1 MDVGGWRHGHGPSE
15 VRIVRTVKPPKF
27 PLVAVAL
34 VSVLT
39 LAACS
44 RGGGG
49 DAPSAS
55 SLTVTLVA
63 AERRQIDREIV
74 ASGSV
79 AAWQEMSL
87 GVEVAGLRVANVLVE
102 PGDKVVA
109 GQALVELDRRTLDV
123 QARQAEASLAQA
135 RANAELAVSQEKRG
149 ASLLDRNLISTNDF
163 EVLRANRSKAEAQV
177 VSAEA
182 ERDASKL
189 RLGFATLRA
198 PDAGVISARNIQP
211 GQIVSGG
218 GELLRLIRR
227 GRLEWRAEVSE
238 NDLTRIK
245 VGATVDLR
253 GPSGDVVTGIIRAVS
268 PSIDPQTRT
277 ALVYADLEKPGAL
290 RAGMFA
296 EGRLRVGQAEVTVI
310 PRQSVVFR
318 DGYPY
323 VFVMGENNKV
333 LQRRIDSGPPQGDSV
348 EVRSGLKDGEKVVA
362 RGAGFLSDGD
372 IVKVVDGQSS

>member
-1 MDVGGWRHGHGPSE
+1 MGGSSGSE
-15 VRIVRTVKPPKF
+15 MRIVRAVNPPKYFRF
-27 PLVAVAL
+27 PAVLAAAL
-34 VSVLT
+34 L

-44 RGGGG
+44 RGGG
-49 DAPSAS
+49 DAAPAAS
-55 SLTVTLVA
+55 SLTVTLAA
-63 AERRQIDREIV
+63 AERRPIDREIV

-87 GVEVAGLRVANVLVE
+87 GVELAGIRVANVLVE
-102 PGDKVVA
+102 PGDRVVA
-109 GQALVELDRRTLDV
+109 GQALVELDRRTLEV
-123 QARQAEASLAQA
+123 QSRQAEASLAQA
-135 RANAELAVSQEKRG
+135 RANAELVASQEKRG
-149 ASLLDRNLISTNDF
+149 ATLLERNLISTNDF
-163 EVLRANRSKAEAQV
+163 DVLRANRAKAEAQL

-182 ERDASKL
+182 ERDAAKL

-198 PDAGVISARNIQP
+198 PDAGVISSRHVQP
-211 GQIVSGG
+211 GQVVSGG

-245 VGATVDLR
+245 PGATVDLR
-253 GPSGDVVTGIIRAVS
+253 GPSGVEVTGVIRAVS

-296 EGRLRVGQAEVTVI
+296 EGRLRVGKAEVTVV

-323 VFVMGENNKV
+323 VFVMADGGKV
-333 LQRRIDSGPPQGDSV
+333 LQRRIETGPPQGDFI
-348 EVRSGLKDGEKVVA
+348 EVRSGLKDGERVVA

-372 IVKVVDGQSS
+372 VVKVIGGPAS

>member
-1 MDVGGWRHGHGPSE
+1 MDARGWLRGHHPPE
-15 VRIVRTVKPPKF
+15 VRIVIDVISRKF
-27 PLVAVAL
+27 LVMGVTLAVAL
-34 VSVLT
+34 SLS
-39 LAACS
+39 ACS
-44 RGGGG
+44 RGG
-49 DAPSAS
+49 DKAPAAS

-102 PGDKVVA
+102 PGDRVAA
-109 GQALVELDRRTLDV
+109 GQALLELDRRTLEV

-135 RANAELAVSQEKRG
+135 RANAELAISQEKRG
-149 ASLLDRNLISTNDF
+149 ASLLERNLISANDF

-198 PDAGVISARNIQP
+198 PDAGVISARTVQP

-253 GPSGDVVTGIIRAVS
+253 GPSGDVVTGVIRAVS
-268 PSIDPQTRT
+268 PSIDSQTRT

-296 EGRLRVGQAEVTVI
+296 EGRLRVGKAEVTVI

-323 VFVMGENNKV
+323 VFVMGEGNKV

>member
-1 MDVGGWRHGHGPSE
+1 MDARGWLRGHHPPE
-15 VRIVRTVKPPKF
+15 VRIVIDVISRKF
-27 PLVAVAL
+27 IIVGV
-34 VSVLT
+34 T
-39 LAACS
+39 LAVVLSLSACS
-44 RGGGG
+44 RGG
-49 DAPSAS
+49 DKAPAAS

-102 PGDKVVA
+102 PGDKVAA
-109 GQALVELDRRTLDV
+109 GQALLELDRRTLEV

-135 RANAELAVSQEKRG
+135 RANAELAISQEKRG
-149 ASLLDRNLISTNDF
+149 ASLLERNLISTNDF

-189 RLGFATLRA
+189 RLSFATLRA
-198 PDAGVISARNIQP
+198 PDAGVISARTVQP

-253 GPSGDVVTGIIRAVS
+253 GPSGDVVTGVIRAVS
-268 PSIDPQTRT
+268 PSIDSQTRT
-277 ALVYADLEKPGAL
+277 ALVYANLEKPGAL

-296 EGRLRVGQAEVTVI
+296 EGRLRVGKAEVTVI

-323 VFVMGENNKV
+323 VFVMGEGNKV

-348 EVRSGLKDGEKVVA
+348 EVRSGLKEDEKVVA

-372 IVKVVDGQSS
+372 IVKVVDGQSL

>member
-1 MDVGGWRHGHGPSE
+1 MDARGRLRGHHPPE
-15 VRIVRTVKPPKF
+15 VRIVIDVISRKF
-27 PLVAVAL
+27 LVMGVTLAVAL
-34 VSVLT
+34 SLS
-39 LAACS
+39 ACS
-44 RGGGG
+44 RGG
-49 DAPSAS
+49 DKAPAAS

-102 PGDKVVA
+102 PGDRVAA
-109 GQALVELDRRTLDV
+109 GQALLELDRRTLEV

-135 RANAELAVSQEKRG
+135 RANAELAISQEKRG
-149 ASLLDRNLISTNDF
+149 ASLLERNLISANDF

-198 PDAGVISARNIQP
+198 PDAGVISARTVQP

-253 GPSGDVVTGIIRAVS
+253 GPSGDVVTGVIRAVS
-268 PSIDPQTRT
+268 PSIDSQTRT
-277 ALVYADLEKPGAL
+277 ALVYANLEKPGAL

-296 EGRLRVGQAEVTVI
+296 EGRLRVGKAEVTVI

-323 VFVMGENNKV
+323 VFVMGEGNKV

>member
-1 MDVGGWRHGHGPSE
+1 MTLKNSLFL
-15 VRIVRTVKPPKF
+15 IV
-27 PLVAVAL
+27 LAAAL
-34 VSVLT
+34 ALS
-39 LAACS
+39 ACS
-44 RGGGG
+44 RGGNK
-49 DAPSAS
+49 APAAS

-135 RANAELAVSQEKRG
+135 RANAELAISQEKRG
-149 ASLLDRNLISTNDF
+149 ATLLERNLISTNDF

-198 PDAGVISARNIQP
+198 PDAGVISTRNVQP

-238 NDLTRIK
+238 NDLPRIK

-253 GPSGDVVTGIIRAVS
+253 GPAGDVVTGVIRAVS

-296 EGRLRVGQAEVTVI
+296 EGRLRVGKADVTVI

-323 VFVMGENNKV
+323 VFVMGEGGKV
-333 LQRRIDSGPPQGDSV
+333 LQRRIESGPPQGEFI

-372 IVKVVDGQSS
+372 IVKVVDGSTS

>member
-1 MDVGGWRHGHGPSE
+1 MGGRSGSE
-15 VRIVRTVKPPKF
+15 MRIVRAVNPPKYF
-27 PLVAVAL
+27 RLPAVLAAAL
-34 VSVLT
+34 L

-44 RGGGG
+44 RGGG
-49 DAPSAS
+49 DAAPAAS
-55 SLTVTLVA
+55 SLTVTLAA
-63 AERRQIDREIV
+63 AERRPIDREIV

-87 GVEVAGLRVANVLVE
+87 GVELAGIRVANVLVE
-102 PGDKVVA
+102 PGDRVVA
-109 GQALVELDRRTLDV
+109 GQALVELDRRTLEV
-123 QARQAEASLAQA
+123 QSRQAEASLAQA
-135 RANAELAVSQEKRG
+135 RANAELVASQEKRG
-149 ASLLDRNLISTNDF
+149 ATLLERNLISTNDF
-163 EVLRANRSKAEAQV
+163 DVLRANRAKAEAQL

-182 ERDASKL
+182 ERDAAKL

-198 PDAGVISARNIQP
+198 PDAGVISSRHVQP
-211 GQIVSGG
+211 GQVVSGG

-245 VGATVDLR
+245 PGATVDLR
-253 GPSGDVVTGIIRAVS
+253 GPSGVEVTGVIRAVS

-296 EGRLRVGQAEVTVI
+296 EGRLRVGKAEVTVV

-323 VFVMGENNKV
+323 VFVMADGGKV
-333 LQRRIDSGPPQGDSV
+333 LQRRIETGPPQGDFI
-348 EVRSGLKDGEKVVA
+348 EVRSGLKDGERVVA

-372 IVKVVDGQSS
+372 VVKVIGGPAS

>member
-1 MDVGGWRHGHGPSE
+1 MDARGWLRGHHPPE
-15 VRIVRTVKPPKF
+15 VRIVIDVISRKF
-27 PLVAVAL
+27 IIVGV
-34 VSVLT
+34 T
-39 LAACS
+39 LAVVLSLSACS
-44 RGGGG
+44 RGG
-49 DAPSAS
+49 DKAPAAS

-102 PGDKVVA
+102 PGDKVAA
-109 GQALVELDRRTLDV
+109 GQALLELDRRTLEV

-135 RANAELAVSQEKRG
+135 RANAELAISQEKRG
-149 ASLLDRNLISTNDF
+149 ASLLERNLISTNDF

-198 PDAGVISARNIQP
+198 PDAGVISARTVQP

-253 GPSGDVVTGIIRAVS
+253 GPSGDVVTGVIRAVS
-268 PSIDPQTRT
+268 PSIDSQTRT
-277 ALVYADLEKPGAL
+277 ALVYANLEKPGAL

-296 EGRLRVGQAEVTVI
+296 EGRLRVGKAEVTVI

-323 VFVMGENNKV
+323 VFVMGEGNKV

-348 EVRSGLKDGEKVVA
+348 EVRSGLKEDEKVVA

-372 IVKVVDGQSS
+372 IVKVVDGQSL

>member
-1 MDVGGWRHGHGPSE
+1 MDVGGWRRGHCPSE
-15 VRIVRTVKPPKF
+15 VRIVRTVNLPKI

-34 VSVLT
+34 ASVLT
-39 LAACS
+39 FAACS

>member
-1 MDVGGWRHGHGPSE
+1 MDARGWLRGHHPPE
-15 VRIVRTVKPPKF
+15 VRIVLDVISRKF
-27 PLVAVAL
+27 LVMGVTLAVAL
-34 VSVLT
+34 SLS
-39 LAACS
+39 ACS
-44 RGGGG
+44 RGG
-49 DAPSAS
+49 DKAPAAS

-102 PGDKVVA
+102 PGDKVAA
-109 GQALVELDRRTLDV
+109 GQALLELDRRTLEV

-135 RANAELAVSQEKRG
+135 RANAELAISQEKRG
-149 ASLLDRNLISTNDF
+149 ASLLERNLISANDF

-198 PDAGVISARNIQP
+198 PDAGVISARTVQP

-253 GPSGDVVTGIIRAVS
+253 GPSGDVVTGVIRAVS
-268 PSIDPQTRT
+268 PSIDSQTRT

-296 EGRLRVGQAEVTVI
+296 EGRLRVGKAEVTVI

-323 VFVMGENNKV
+323 VFVMGEGNKV